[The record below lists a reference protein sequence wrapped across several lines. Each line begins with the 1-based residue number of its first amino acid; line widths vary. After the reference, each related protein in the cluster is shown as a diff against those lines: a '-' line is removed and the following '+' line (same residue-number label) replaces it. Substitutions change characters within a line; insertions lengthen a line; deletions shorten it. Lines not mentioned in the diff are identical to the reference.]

1 VRRAGTM
8 HIPRAAT
15 IALLAILAGCA
26 TGSEPTGHNPVIPS
40 AATSSELRPG
50 DSLTVAII
58 GVPDPT
64 MNAVQIDDRGII
76 NLPYIGTVKASGQT
90 TGGLT
95 QTIRDAY
102 IEKKIYTS
110 VDISVSVTERY
121 VYVGGEVEKP
131 GRIVWTP
138 DLTAAKAV
146 QAAGGFTLYAKKDK
160 VGVVRNQ
167 ILYDLDIKLAQSS
180 PSQDPKLEPGD
191 SIEVPRSAF

>member
-1 VRRAGTM
+1 M
-8 HIPRAAT
+8 HFPRAAA
-15 IALLAILAGCA
+15 IALLAILTGCA
-26 TGSEPTGHNPVIPS
+26 TGSEPTAQNPVIPS

-64 MNAVQIDDRGII
+64 TNAVQIDDQGII

-95 QTIRDAY
+95 QRIRDAY

-167 ILYDLDIKLAQSS
+167 VLYNLDIKLAQTS

>member
-1 VRRAGTM
+1 M
-8 HIPRAAT
+8 HSLRAAT
-15 IALLAILAGCA
+15 VALLVILAGCQA
-26 TGSEPTGHNPVIPS
+26 TEAPTGRNPTIPS
-40 AATSSELRPG
+40 AATSSQLRPG

-58 GVPDPT
+58 GVPDPST
-64 MNAVQIDDRGII
+64 NAVQIDDMGII
-76 NLPYIGTVKASGQT
+76 SLPYIGTIKASGET

-95 QTIRDAY
+95 QRIREAY
-102 IEKKIYTS
+102 VSKKIYTS

-146 QAAGGFTLYAKKDK
+146 QAAGGFTLYAKEDK
-160 VGVVRNQ
+160 VSVVRNQ
-167 ILYDLDIKLAQSS
+167 VLYDIDIKLAQKS

-191 SIEVPRSAF
+191 SIQVSRTAF

>member
-1 VRRAGTM
+1 M
-8 HIPRAAT
+8 HFPRAAT
-15 IALLAILAGCA
+15 IALLAILTGCA
-26 TGSEPTGHNPVIPS
+26 TGSESTAQNPVIPS

-50 DSLTVAII
+50 DSLTVAIV

-64 MNAVQIDDRGII
+64 TNAVQIDDQGII

-95 QTIRDAY
+95 QKIRDAY
-102 IEKKIYTS
+102 IDKKIYMS

-167 ILYDLDIKLAQSS
+167 ILYNLDIKLAQTS

>member
-1 VRRAGTM
+1 M
-8 HIPRAAT
+8 HLLRAASV
-15 IALLAILAGCA
+15 ALAGILAGCA
-26 TGSEPTGHNPVIPS
+26 SADSTGRNPVIPS

-64 MNAVQIDDRGII
+64 TNLVQIDDQGII
-76 NLPYIGTVKASGQT
+76 SLPYIGTVKASGQT

-95 QTIRDAY
+95 QLIREAY
-102 IEKKIYTS
+102 VTKKIYTS

-131 GRIVWTP
+131 GRIIWTP

-146 QAAGGFTLYAKKDK
+146 QAAGGFTLYAKEDK
-160 VGVVRNQ
+160 VSIVRNQ
-167 ILYDLDIKLAQSS
+167 VLYDVDIKLAQKS

-191 SIEVPRSAF
+191 SIQVSRSAF

>member
-1 VRRAGTM
+1 M
-8 HIPRAAT
+8 HSLRAAT
-15 IALLAILAGCA
+15 IALLGILAGCENVA
-26 TGSEPTGHNPVIPS
+26 PTGRNPVMPS
-40 AATSSELRPG
+40 VASASQLRPG

-64 MNAVQIDDRGII
+64 TNNVQIDDQGFI
-76 NLPYIGTVKASGQT
+76 NLPFIGTVKASDET
-90 TGGLT
+90 AAGLT
-95 QTIRDAY
+95 QRIRQAY
-102 IEKKIYTS
+102 VTQKIYMS

-138 DLTAAKAV
+138 DLTASKAI
-146 QAAGGFTLYAKKDK
+146 QAAGGFTLYAKEDK

-167 ILYDLDIKLAQSS
+167 ILYELDIKLAQKN

-191 SIEVPRSAF
+191 SVQVPRSAF